1 MTSEELLTL
10 LLGLLSTVI
19 IGIITCYFLLRR
31 HHGRKSDVQCTC
43 ASNNN
48 CSMGQGGSL
57 YFIGATGLFPRSKE
71 LPISIQSLLC
81 STTYR
86 SVLELE
92 IIEEKD
98 PVTGL
103 CVNRFN
109 SKTERSR
116 NC

>member
-1 MTSEELLTL
+1 MASEELLTL
-10 LLGLLSTVI
+10 LLGLLSAII
-19 IGIITCYFLLRR
+19 IGIITCYFLRR
-31 HHGRKSDVQCTC
+31 HHGRKSDVQCT
-43 ASNNN
+43 
-48 CSMGQGGSL
+48 
-57 YFIGATGLFPRSKE
+57 F
-71 LPISIQSLLC
+71 C

-109 SKTERSR
+109 SKTER
-116 NC
+116 

>member
-1 MTSEELLTL
+1 MASEELLTL
-10 LLGLLSTVI
+10 LLGLLSAII
-19 IGIITCYFLLRR
+19 IGIITCYFLRR

-43 ASNNN
+43 VCNNN
-48 CSMGQGGSL
+48 CSMGQGRSL
-57 YFIGATGLFPRSKE
+57 YFIGATGLLSRSKE

-109 SKTERSR
+109 SKTER
-116 NC
+116 